1 MVGKWKLNYSNSNG
15 NTYTIK
21 ADGSVTLGTNGV
33 TRMFEESDNQDKF
46 PSSQGWFL
54 VTNLFRAAA
63 WEYIRLRDDGTLQ
76 VHHFCSDVC
85 GGVMNGVGKYCC
97 VASGWKEGG
106 KLSSNAFSRS
116 DSKCITNLFQ

>member
-1 MVGKWKLNYSNSNG
+1 MVGNWKLNYSSKHKDG
-15 NTYTIK
+15 YVITSDGTI
-21 ADGSVTLGTNGV
+21 TLSLNGV
-33 TRMFEESDNQDKF
+33 KQYIQASDNQEKF

-54 VTNLFRAAA
+54 VKNLFRAAA

>member
-1 MVGKWKLNYSNSNG
+1 MEGEWKLYYSNGRNNS
-15 NTYTIK
+15 YTID
-21 ADGSVTLGTNGV
+21 ANGLVTLGSNG
-33 TRMFEESDNQDKF
+33 RKAFLQPSNNQEIF

-54 VTNLFRAAA
+54 VKDLWRGQA

>member
-1 MVGKWKLNYSNSNG
+1 MVGKWKLKFTTRLEDSYS
-15 NTYTIK
+15 IK
-21 ADGSVTLGTNGV
+21 ADGLATLGSNKMTQ
-33 TRMFEESDNQDKF
+33 RLERSDNQDKF

-54 VTNLFRAAA
+54 AKNLFRAQA

-76 VHHFCSDVC
+76 VHHFCSDGC

-106 KLSSNAFSRS
+106 KLSSNAFSRN
-116 DSKCITNLFQ
+116 DSKCITNLFD